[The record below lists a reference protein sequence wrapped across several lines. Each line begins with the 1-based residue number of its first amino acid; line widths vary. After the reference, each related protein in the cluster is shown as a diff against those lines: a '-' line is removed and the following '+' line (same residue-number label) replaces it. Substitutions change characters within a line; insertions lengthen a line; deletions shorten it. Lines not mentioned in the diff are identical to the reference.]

1 MRELNDCEDA
11 AITLREEIIAH
22 CVPLAEHI
30 SWRFA
35 HRGEPIDDLQQVALV
50 GLIHSIDRFDPS
62 VGGDFLAFAVPT
74 IMGEV
79 RRHFRDTRW
88 AVRVP
93 RRLQETHLA
102 IGSASAELAQ
112 DLGREPTPAE
122 IAAELDVTVAQVE
135 QGQMAGRAF
144 VAQSADAGQGHG
156 EDDRSVLDTLG
167 SVDAALEQL
176 EDHEALQEALDQL
189 PSRERSIIIMRFFG
203 NKTQAQIAEQLG
215 ISQMHVSRLL
225 ARTLAQLRARMVGE

>member
-1 MRELNDCEDA
+1 MDDRDEE

-50 GLIHSIDRFDPS
+50 GLIHAVDRFDPAM
-62 VGGDFLAFAVPT
+62 GADFLAFAVPT

-93 RRLQETHLA
+93 RRLQEAHLA
-102 IGSASAELAQ
+102 IGSATSELAQ
-112 DLGREPTPAE
+112 HLGREPTPEE
-122 IAAELDVTVAQVE
+122 IAETLDLTVQQVE
-135 QGQMAGRAF
+135 QGQMAGKAF
-144 VAQSADAGQGHG
+144 VAQSADASQGHG
-156 EDDRSVLDTLG
+156 DDDRSILDTLG
-167 SVDAALEQL
+167 AFDADLEQL
-176 EDHEALQEALDQL
+176 EDHEVLQEALDQL
-189 PSRERSIIIMRFFG
+189 PARERSIIIMRFFG
-203 NKTQAQIAEQLG
+203 NNTQAQIAEHLG

-225 ARTLAQLRARMVGE
+225 ARTLVELRARMVSE